1 MNEQQMRR
9 AMREDDIDE
18 DEIDAEI
25 DRWADDK
32 TRMMEE
38 MEYMG
43 KQDAK

>member
-9 AMREDDIDE
+9 AMREEDIDE

-25 DRWADDK
+25 DRWADEQNRD
-32 TRMMEE
+32 RQERDYME
-38 MEYMG
+38 